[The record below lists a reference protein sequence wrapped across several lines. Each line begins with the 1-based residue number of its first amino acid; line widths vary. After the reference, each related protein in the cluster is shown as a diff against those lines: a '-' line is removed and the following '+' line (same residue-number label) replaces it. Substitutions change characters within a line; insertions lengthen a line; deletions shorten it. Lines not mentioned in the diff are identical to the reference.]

1 MRQLAGAIR
10 DPREL
15 CRRLGLDA
23 TLIPGAEA
31 GHSLFEVRVPEAF
44 AARMRQADPDDP
56 LLRQV
61 LPLDAEQT
69 SPEGYVTDPL
79 QEAQHTARRGLIHKY
94 AGRVLLITSPACA
107 INCRYCF
114 RRHFPYQENAPSRSQ
129 WDDTLD
135 YLREDATLREA
146 MVTVAEEIGRHVQGL
161 DVRLEERDDQ
171 TYYHFTYRVP
181 GRSAPSRQ
189 HNDNTLMGAY
199 NILTFLYGEP
209 IKLRAVY
216 LCGEEPRD
224 LEPYTQQLHSALR
237 FNHPENTLVFDRFKE
252 LSI

>member
-1 MRQLAGAIR
+1 MITRSSTLLHCSAPDEPGLPAPGGWQRQLAGAIR

-23 TLIPGAEA
+23 SLIPGAEA

-44 AARMRQADPDDP
+44 AARMRHADPDDP

-135 YLREDATLREA
+135 YLREELDIPVLGVVEPGARAAVNRTKNRR
-146 MVTVAEEIGRHVQGL
+146 IGRAPRRALHRAPAQLWRRRATPSGS
-161 DVRLEERDDQ
+161 R
-171 TYYHFTYRVP
+171 
-181 GRSAPSRQ
+181 GRR
-189 HNDNTLMGAY
+189 
-199 NILTFLYGEP
+199 
-209 IKLRAVY
+209 RA
-216 LCGEEPRD
+216 G
-224 LEPYTQQLHSALR
+224 
-237 FNHPENTLVFDRFKE
+237 
-252 LSI
+252 